1 MIIIGAKGFALEVA
15 EIILENQPD
24 SPLFFYD
31 DIHPYEDP
39 KILGKYPIIQN
50 YDALAA
56 IIQSKENLF
65 TLGIGNPHKR
75 YTLYQKLIELG
86 AKCNSTI
93 CNTAFISSIQTYIG
107 EGSNILAGAVISN
120 HVEIGKA
127 CLIYFNAILTHGC
140 KIQDFVEISPG
151 AILLGNCQIGAYSHI
166 GAGAKILPNI
176 KIGQNVIVGAGAVVT
191 KDVPDN
197 AVVIGIPARITRQ
210 NLVD

>member
-1 MIIIGAKGFALEVA
+1 MIIVGAKGFALEVA
-15 EIILENQPD
+15 EIILENQSD
-24 SPLFFYD
+24 IPLFFYD
-31 DIHPYEDP
+31 DINTYEEP
-39 KILGKYPIIQN
+39 KLLSKYPIIQN
-50 YDALAA
+50 EADLSAL
-56 IIQSKENLF
+56 IQSSEQEF
-65 TLGIGNPHKR
+65 VLGIGSPHKR
-75 YTLYQKLIELG
+75 QMLYQKFIATG
-86 AKCNSTI
+86 ASCSSSISQQAMISTI
-93 CNTAFISSIQTYIG
+93 NTTIG
-107 EGSNILAGAVISN
+107 IGCNILAGAVISN

-140 KIQDFVEISPG
+140 KIHDFVEISPG

-197 AVVIGIPARITRQ
+197 AVVIGVPARITRQ